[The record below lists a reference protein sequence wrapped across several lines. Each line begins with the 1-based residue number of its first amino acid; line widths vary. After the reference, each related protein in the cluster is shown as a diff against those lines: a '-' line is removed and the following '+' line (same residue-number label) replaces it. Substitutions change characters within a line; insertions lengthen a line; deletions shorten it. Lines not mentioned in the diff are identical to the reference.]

1 MRPIIWQKSPKIPRM
16 TALKKLWMGLLAGA
30 LLPAL
35 SARGDEPARAVDY
48 LQDVKPILV
57 KHCTACHGSE
67 KQKSGLRLDSA
78 SLARRGGDSG
88 PAVEPGKSGE
98 SLLVQAITGADGV
111 AAMPPEGKDRL
122 SGDEIALLKSWI
134 DRGAK
139 APS

>member
-88 PAVEPGKSGE
+88 PAVEPGKRGGRF
-98 SLLVQAITGADGV
+98 LCQGLTRPGV
-111 AAMPPEGKDRL
+111 VPPVASRGKKPPF
-122 SGDEIALLKSWI
+122 G
-134 DRGAK
+134 
-139 APS
+139 